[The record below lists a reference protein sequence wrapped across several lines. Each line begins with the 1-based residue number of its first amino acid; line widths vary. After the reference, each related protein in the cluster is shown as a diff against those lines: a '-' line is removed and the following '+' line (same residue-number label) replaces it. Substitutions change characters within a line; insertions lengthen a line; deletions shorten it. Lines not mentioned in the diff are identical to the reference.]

1 MFVIPLLDRTITNAG
16 GASVIKVCGDAGVR
30 LFHTVSKARQ
40 IETFMFTCVNTIKH
54 MSELAIDT
62 IPELAEIC
70 KFLGN
75 VQRLYIL
82 KSIAEQEKYA
92 REISEEVLISRP
104 LVNIYLKQFEKR
116 GLVSSRGE
124 ESEEAPYFKKYYRA
138 VPFELVVSL
147 DVIRNAKE
155 E

>member
-1 MFVIPLLDRTITNAG
+1 
-16 GASVIKVCGDAGVR
+16 
-30 LFHTVSKARQ
+30 
-40 IETFMFTCVNTIKH
+40 

-62 IPELAEIC
+62 IPELAGIC

-124 ESEEAPYFKKYYRA
+124 ESEESPYFRKYYRA

-147 DVIRNAKE
+147 NVIRNTKE